1 MTAKLKQSDVSR
13 ILDALIHLRSSG
25 TAENEPEDLFLK
37 RFLPLPEHG
46 RALEPAAFLIIGNRG
61 AGKSALFQAL
71 QYPAGIQAIMDVA
84 PKVSKQQIERS
95 TWLVGYSS
103 RGTDFPAEMVV
114 RKFSKGRTSF
124 DFQLLWLGLLLR
136 CVHKSTQFVTIQD
149 GPLQQMLNAQS
160 VSVDEL
166 FAAMDAATEEGIR
179 LLDRYDKELVES
191 NQWLF
196 VTYDEL
202 DKLCSSDWESLT
214 IILRGLIQF
223 WSGNAR
229 RWQRLRPKI
238 FLRKDL
244 FDRALAGTDVSKI
257 SAQRV
262 ELNWTVRSLYALLA
276 KRLVNQD
283 ALLKDYLDEVL
294 PKGEARGE
302 LGWFPT
308 ANREEEYQPMIDKMC
323 GPYMGANANKGRTFL
338 WIPKHLED
346 SNGRA
351 LPRSMIRLFESAAE
365 LESNAPRA
373 EWPKIIHYTSLRG
386 ALDKVSVD
394 RFNEIKEEFLWIEK
408 VRMALQPLNIKVP
421 AEKLEL
427 QGALDIDWS
436 KESNTPPERG
446 SYGLLQFLGE
456 LGIFYIR
463 PDGRVDV
470 RDIFLDG
477 LGLKRKGGVR
487 KPF

>member
-1 MTAKLKQSDVSR
+1 MTAKLEQVDASK
-13 ILDALIHLRSSG
+13 ILDALIHLHSSG

-37 RFLPLPEHG
+37 RFLPLPDHG
-46 RALEPAAFLIIGNRG
+46 RALEPAAFLIIGGRG

-71 QYPAGIQAIMDVA
+71 QYPAGIRAIMDVA
-84 PKVSKQQIERS
+84 PKVSREQIDRT

-103 RGTDFPAEMVV
+103 RGTDFPAEMVI
-114 RKFSKGRTSF
+114 RKFSRDRTAF

-136 CVHKSTQFVTIQD
+136 CLHRSKPLLAIQG
-149 GPLQQMLNAQS
+149 GPLQFMLNAPS
-160 VSVDEL
+160 VSINDV
-166 FAAMDAATEEGIR
+166 FGTMDAATEEGIS
-179 LLDRYDKELVES
+179 LLDRCDKELLEKDK
-191 NQWLF
+191 WAF

-202 DKLCSSDWESLT
+202 DKLCASDWESQT

-223 WSGNAR
+223 WSGHAR

-244 FDRALAGTDVSKI
+244 FERALAGTDVSKI

-262 ELNWTVRSLYALLA
+262 ELNWTVRGLYALLA

-283 ALLKDYLDEVL
+283 ALLKDYLREVL
-294 PKGEARGE
+294 PDGKEYGE
-302 LGWFPT
+302 LGWRPT
-308 ANREEEYQPMIDKMC
+308 APREEEYRSMIEKMC
-323 GPYMGANANKGRTFL
+323 GPYMGVNPKKGRTFL

-346 SNGRA
+346 SNGRV

-365 LESNAPRA
+365 MERDAPRA
-373 EWPKIIHYTSLRG
+373 EWPRIIHYTALRG

-408 VRMALQPLNIKVP
+408 VRMALKPLNIKVP

-427 QGALDIDWS
+427 QRALDIDWS
-436 KESNTPPERG
+436 QEPNTPPERG

-463 PDGRVDV
+463 SDGRVDV

-477 LGLKRKGGVR
+477 LGLKRKGGVK